1 MLIAEDI
8 LLLGTDERGRDLFQ
22 QYRQI
27 VVGGAVLTELM
38 LRGNLGLDGKGKIQV
53 REAPAPTEPL
63 LAQGLQELARRDGRR
78 ARFVIPQL
86 GTGLLD
92 TALAGLSREE
102 ILQPERMRL
111 LGIPVGTSWELVM
124 PAVRQQRQR
133 QLAAVLLGM
142 EQPTTSTGA
151 TIALLQA
158 ANVITRVFP
167 SEMRPATSDKELRER
182 ARAVATGGWE
192 PGDEAALVLEGA
204 RVTRHA
210 WQGARRHAGRL

>member
-1 MLIAEDI
+1 MLIAEDV
-8 LLLGTDERGRDLFQ
+8 LMLGTDERGRDLFV

-27 VVGGAVLTELM
+27 IVGGAVLTELM
-38 LRGNLGLDGKGKIQV
+38 LRGNLALDEKGKIQV

-78 ARFVIPQL
+78 ARFVLPQL
-86 GTGLLD
+86 GSGLLD

-102 ILQPERMRL
+102 ILQPDRMRL
-111 LGIPVGTSWELVM
+111 LGIPLGTSWELVM

-133 QLAAVLLGM
+133 QLVAVLLGV

-158 ANVITRVFP
+158 ANIITKVIP
-167 SEMRPATSDKELRER
+167 QELRPATTDKQLKER

-192 PGDEAALVLEGA
+192 PEDEAALVLLGA
-204 RVTRHA
+204 QVTRHA
-210 WQGARRHAGRL
+210 WQGSRRNAGRL